1 MRLYLIR
8 HGQTPDN
15 VRGELGTT
23 VPGPGLTDLGL
34 EQASALPQALAETGI
49 GSLSTSTMIR
59 TQLTAAPLAASL
71 GLVPTVRDGLR
82 EVEAGE
88 LELRSDREAVS
99 TYLGTVLRWV
109 GGDLDARVPGAED
122 GHAFFARF
130 DGAVGAAV
138 DEASANGHDV
148 VAVVSHGAAIRG
160 WTGRRAS
167 NAGAAFVRDHQLAN
181 TGVVV
186 LESSRD
192 GGWLLVE
199 WADEP
204 VGGALLDDPSASD
217 PTGEPV

>member
-15 VRGELGTT
+15 IRGELGTT

-34 EQASALPQALAETGI
+34 EQAAALPEALAAAGI
-49 GSLSTSTMIR
+49 GAMSTSTMLR

-88 LELRSDREAVS
+88 LELRSDQEAVS

-109 GGDLDARVPGAED
+109 DGDLDARVPGAED

-130 DGAVGAAV
+130 DGAV
-138 DEASANGHDV
+138 DEACAAGHDV
-148 VAVVSHGAAIRG
+148 VGVVSHGAAIRG
-160 WTGRRAS
+160 WAGRRAS
-167 NAGAAFVRDHQLAN
+167 NADAAFVRAHQLAN

-186 LESSRD
+186 LEGSLD
-192 GGWLLVE
+192 EGWALVE
-199 WADEP
+199 WAGEP
-204 VGGALLDDPSASD
+204 VGGALLDDPAASD
-217 PTGEPV
+217 PTGEAV

>member
-34 EQASALPQALAETGI
+34 EQAAALPEALAAAGI
-49 GSLSTSTMIR
+49 GTLSTSTMIR

-88 LELRSDREAVS
+88 LELRSDREAVA

-109 GGDLDARVPGAED
+109 DGDLDARVPGAED

-138 DEASANGHDV
+138 DEASASGHDV
-148 VAVVSHGAAIRG
+148 LALVSHGAAIRG
-160 WTGRRAS
+160 WAGRRAS
-167 NAGAAFVRDHQLAN
+167 NVDAAFVRDHQLAN

-186 LESSRD
+186 LEGSPDR
-192 GGWLLVE
+192 GWLLVE

>member
-34 EQASALPQALAETGI
+34 EQAAALPEALAAAGI
-49 GSLSTSTMIR
+49 GALSTSTMVR

-88 LELRSDREAVS
+88 LELRSDQEAVAA
-99 TYLGTVLRWV
+99 YLGAVLRWV
-109 GGDLDARVPGAED
+109 DGDLDAHVPGAED

-130 DGAVGAAV
+130 DGAV
-138 DEASANGHDV
+138 DEVSAGGHDV

-160 WTGRRAS
+160 WAGRRAS
-167 NAGAAFVRDHQLAN
+167 NVDAEFVRAHQLAN

-186 LESSRD
+186 LEGD
-192 GGWLLVE
+192 PAAGWVLVE
-199 WADEP
+199 WAGEP
-204 VGGALLDDPSASD
+204 VGGALLADPGASD
-217 PTGEPV
+217 PTGEAV